1 MRAERKAKRTN
12 LKTKLDMYRR
22 ALRGAKYVIDAQE
35 AELQKRDPANLIIQ
49 PSQADIVRA
58 ARQTKHFTELP

>member
-1 MRAERKAKRTN
+1 MRAERKAQRAN
-12 LKTKLDMYRR
+12 LKSKIAMYRK
-22 ALRGAKYVIDAQE
+22 ALQGAKYVLDAQE